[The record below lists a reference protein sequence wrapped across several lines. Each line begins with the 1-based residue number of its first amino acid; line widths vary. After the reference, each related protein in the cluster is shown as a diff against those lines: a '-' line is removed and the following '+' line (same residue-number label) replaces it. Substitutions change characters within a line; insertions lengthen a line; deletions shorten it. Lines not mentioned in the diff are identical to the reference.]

1 MNNEQNIDDILKLLR
16 DSVSV
21 ENAEHYEQISP
32 ASEQNISH
40 EELEE
45 QLKSQ
50 YLDSNTTTKSTYES
64 QREYVIDSDF
74 LTELEKQPESDSN
87 AEITE
92 EASEAFEIK
101 EADVSEEA
109 DTVVKNEYENT
120 ESITDSSISFNMCS
134 DETAEEKFA
143 GGVVVK
149 EETDTAAFEEE
160 SSQTVIF
167 DTDESFDDTDVYENN
182 IESDIELIDNE
193 ESDDVF
199 DNGDLSKEN
208 IDGMIAQ
215 LENVEND
222 ISIDENIGDVSFEE
236 TEETD
241 DNTDEDAEFENIV
254 FSDERIDD
262 DLFEIEETASEEIE
276 EHAHHETFLASMR
289 KTGMDFT
296 TDDIYKSTHEMTDEE
311 EHIDDIATDNVEGD
325 AAIEI
330 SEEDVASDELDMST
344 INLMMQF
351 CEKEEFEDT
360 IGNSKVEEF
369 LIYEQTEEVEH
380 TIPEK
385 VLDGKEYVSESQ
397 NEKIIELYKK
407 NRMSAMWSMIGCA
420 AIALIAFI
428 YELLP
433 ILDVSMSGAFDFSKY
448 PAVYALLGLQFL
460 VFAAAICHKQLWMGL
475 KRAFSFTPNT
485 HSIVAI
491 ILALTAV
498 YDLIIVIVL
507 TFTGDDLPP
516 MYNGVAVII
525 TAIVALSEYLD
536 ILSEER
542 AFGIYS
548 ASASKYT
555 LLRETAKTGIGS
567 KMYGGGL
574 ETSKVVYSAHSVDFP
589 RGFFRSVNAKSKKNT
604 AVTIAIIPV
613 IVVGMIAAI
622 VSVVLG
628 SDAYA
633 SCAAFMLALYAILPI
648 SLILS
653 DSVSNIVASV
663 RLSKRGSAVA
673 GRSAM
678 DTYSECD
685 IMVFDDTHLFKK
697 CKTDEVGF
705 AIYDTSVGY
714 LALGCLDALFAHI
727 GGPLSGMKMESL
739 PDVFR
744 FKNVKVKRIARNGVE
759 AVIENRHSLIVGDHE
774 FMKRYGLIFP
784 ENEAENGRSTLCVSL
799 NGKVTAKLSV
809 KYQAE
814 PVFEMLVER
823 LYAEGVSVA
832 VRTADPLINSKT
844 VANARNIGSSP
855 VSVIHL
861 GVDDIAASR
870 GNYREEADGVVCCQS
885 RLKLAEVLVWLKKIK
900 KVRKLSGLIAAG
912 FSAVGTLALILLV
925 IFGATGFVN
934 QLYVLLYLLLE
945 IGAIGGIMIALLPS
959 KKYFTVDA
967 LYEELERAHQK
978 QISKNN

>member
-1 MNNEQNIDDILKLLR
+1 MNKEQNIDDILKLLR

-21 ENAEHYEQISP
+21 ENTEAYEQTSP
-32 ASEQNISH
+32 TSEQSISH
-40 EELEE
+40 EDIEE

-50 YLDSNTTTKSTYES
+50 YLDSNSTSKSTYEP

-74 LTELEKQPESDSN
+74 LSELENQPKLDINDE
-87 AEITE
+87 EILDKTVDNTEVTENIVEEDVETVAE
-92 EASEAFEIK
+92 EAEFI
-101 EADVSEEA
+101 
-109 DTVVKNEYENT
+109 
-120 ESITDSSISFNMCS
+120 
-134 DETAEEKFA
+134 
-143 GGVVVK
+143 GGVIVK
-149 EETDTAAFEEE
+149 EEIDA
-160 SSQTVIF
+160 VV
-167 DTDESFDDTDVYENN
+167 DESDDSQQMTYSFDNGENETIIFEDDDSFGDEDENTVEDV
-182 IESDIELIDNE
+182 IELNDGE
-193 ESDDVF
+193 ETEDDVF
-199 DNGDLSKEN
+199 DSRELSKEN
-208 IDGMIAQ
+208 IDGLIAQ
-215 LENVEND
+215 LEQVDNNSSYEENENVVLSED
-222 ISIDENIGDVSFEE
+222 IEEE
-236 TEETD
+236 TE
-241 DNTDEDAEFENIV
+241 DNIDEYENII
-254 FSDERIDD
+254 FNGEQIDED
-262 DLFEIEETASEEIE
+262 DLFEIEEAPQEQEKKDL
-276 EHAHHETFLASMR
+276 HHETFLASMR

-296 TDDIYKSTHEMTDEE
+296 TDDIYKSLHEKNGEE
-311 EHIDDIATDNVEGD
+311 ESFDEQFTYESVGD

-330 SEEDVASDELDMST
+330 SEEAVESDELDMST

-351 CEKEEFEDT
+351 CEKEELEDT

-369 LIYEQTEEVEH
+369 LIYEQTEAVEH

-385 VLDGKEYVSESQ
+385 VLDGKEYISESQ
-397 NEKIIELYKK
+397 NEKIIESYKK
-407 NRMSAMWSMIGCA
+407 SRMSAMWSMIGCI
-420 AIALIAFI
+420 AIALIAFV

-433 ILDVSMSGAFDFSKY
+433 ILDVRMSGALDYSKY
-448 PAVYALLGLQFL
+448 PAIYALLGLQFL
-460 VFAAAICHKQLWMGL
+460 VFASAICHKQLWIGL

-485 HSIVAI
+485 YSIVAI

-507 TFTGDDLPP
+507 AFTGDDLPP
-516 MYNGVAVII
+516 VYNGLAVII
-525 TAIVALSEYLD
+525 TAIVAISEYLD
-536 ILSEER
+536 IISEER

-574 ETSKVVYSAHSVDFP
+574 ESSKAVYSAHAVDFP
-589 RGFFRSVNAKSKKNT
+589 RGFFGSINAKTKKNIAIT
-604 AVTIAIIPV
+604 SAIIPV

-622 VSVVLG
+622 VSVLLG
-628 SDAYA
+628 SNAYA
-633 SCAAFMLALYAILPI
+633 SCAAFMLTLYAILPI
-648 SLILS
+648 ALILS
-653 DSVSNIVASV
+653 DSISNIVLSV

-673 GRSAM
+673 GRSAI

-685 IMVFDDTHLFKK
+685 IIVFDDTHLFKR

-714 LALGCLDALFAHI
+714 LALGCIDALFSYI

-744 FKNVKVKRIARNGVE
+744 FQKVKVNRIARNGVE
-759 AVIENRHSLIVGDHE
+759 AVIENKHSLVVGDHD

-809 KYQAE
+809 KYQVE

-832 VRTADPLINSKT
+832 IRTADPLINSQT
-844 VANARNIGSSP
+844 VAGARNIGSSP

-861 GVDDIAASR
+861 GVDDIDASR
-870 GNYREEADGVVCCQS
+870 GNYREEADGVVSCQS

-900 KVRKLSGLIAAG
+900 KVRKLSGLVAIG
-912 FSAVGTLALILLV
+912 FSAFGLLALILLV

-934 QLYVLLYLLLE
+934 QLYVLLYLLIELST
-945 IGAIGGIMIALLPS
+945 IGGIMISFLPS
-959 KKYFTVDA
+959 KRYFTTDA
-967 LYEELERAHQK
+967 LYEELEKAHQK
-978 QISKNN
+978 QMSKNN